1 MTKKII
7 AIAIIIFNCQFSI
20 VNSLNAQPMA
30 GSSPRI
36 VSLSECV
43 STMRKENIK
52 AANARNNVQMA
63 EEFQKYARTK
73 YYPTV
78 SARAFH
84 FEANDYL
91 LRKDLF
97 SPEIS
102 DAIDELNRTYDL
114 GLDTSIAVLKRGSSA
129 DIGLVQPLY
138 TGGRIH
144 NVNKLADLQVEGMKL
159 LQDTN
164 DDILVLEAELLYFT
178 LVKLHGKQQNLLA
191 ADAEVASIL
200 KDARNLATEGIVNSN
215 DALTAELALDQLNA
229 QRVRLDNGIRLLR
242 RAMAK
247 AMGCAGE
254 DLDVDTTLLS
264 TPVVAPENLWVNV
277 ESAVD
282 NSNENRLLELNVER
296 TQLQTKLAKANYL
309 PILALGGNVGI
320 SRYLS
325 KANTKGVAFATVVM
339 PISTFWSERHLV
351 RRSKLSE
358 QMALDQRRDK
368 REMLDLNIRDA
379 YDNLSAAYQQVAIAR
394 KSIAKADENLRI
406 KHEEY
411 INGVTNMTILLDAR
425 QQQQTAHDNL
435 SDALCDYH
443 HARTKYLIATGRKEQ
458 TY

>member
-1 MTKKII
+1 MIKRII
-7 AIAIIIFNCQFSI
+7 VAAIIIFNCQFSI
-20 VNSLNAQPMA
+20 VNSLSAQPVA

-36 VSLSECV
+36 ISLDECV

-52 AANARNNVQMA
+52 AVNARNNVLMA
-63 EEFQKYARTK
+63 EEFQKYTRTK
-73 YYPTV
+73 YLPTLT
-78 SARAFH
+78 AKAFH
-84 FEANDYL
+84 FEATDYL
-91 LRKDLF
+91 LRKSLF
-97 SPEIS
+97 SPDVAE
-102 DAIDELNRTYDL
+102 AIDDISREYDL
-114 GLDTSIAVLKRGSSA
+114 GLDTSINVLKRGSSA
-129 DIGLVQPLY
+129 DLSLLQPLY

-144 NVNKLADLQVEGMKL
+144 NINKLADLQVEGMKVM
-159 LQDTN
+159 QDSS
-164 DDILVLEAELLYFT
+164 DDLLVLEAELIYFT
-178 LVKLHGKQQNLLA
+178 LVKLHGKHQNLLA
-191 ADAEVASIL
+191 ADAEIASIL

-229 QRVRLDNGIRLLR
+229 QRIRLDNSIRLLR

-247 AMGCAGE
+247 AMGCPNE
-254 DLDVDTTLLS
+254 DLDVDTTLLA
-264 TPVVAPENLWVNV
+264 TPIVAPETLWVNV
-277 ESAVD
+277 ETAVD

-296 TQLQTKLAKANYL
+296 TQLQTKLAKASYL
-309 PILALGGNVGI
+309 PIFALGGDVGI
-320 SRYLS
+320 SRFLA
-325 KANTKGVAFATVVM
+325 KASFKGIAFATVVM

-358 QMALDQRRDK
+358 QVALDQQRDK
-368 REMLDLNIRDA
+368 RQMIDLSVRDA
-379 YDNLSAAYQQVAIAR
+379 YDDLSAAYQQIAIAR
-394 KSIAKADENLRI
+394 KSITKADENLCI

>member
-1 MTKKII
+1 MIKRII
-7 AIAIIIFNCQFSI
+7 VAAIIFFNCQFLI
-20 VNSLNAQPMA
+20 VNSLSAQPVA

-36 VSLSECV
+36 ISLDECV

-52 AANARNNVQMA
+52 AVNARNNVLMA
-63 EEFQKYARTK
+63 EEFQKYTRTK
-73 YYPTV
+73 YLPTLT
-78 SARAFH
+78 AKAFH
-84 FEANDYL
+84 FEATDYL
-91 LRKDLF
+91 LRKSLF
-97 SPEIS
+97 SPDVAE
-102 DAIDELNRTYDL
+102 AIDDISREYDL
-114 GLDTSIAVLKRGSSA
+114 GLDTSINVLKRGSSA
-129 DIGLVQPLY
+129 DLSLLQPLY

-144 NVNKLADLQVEGMKL
+144 NINKLADLQVEGMKVM
-159 LQDTN
+159 QDSS
-164 DDILVLEAELLYFT
+164 DDLLVLEAELIYFT
-178 LVKLHGKQQNLLA
+178 LVKLHGKHQNLLA
-191 ADAEVASIL
+191 ADAEIASIL

-229 QRVRLDNGIRLLR
+229 QRIRLDNSIRLLR

-247 AMGCAGE
+247 AMGCPNE
-254 DLDVDTTLLS
+254 DLDVDTTLLA
-264 TPVVAPENLWVNV
+264 TPIVAPETLWVNV
-277 ESAVD
+277 ETAVD

-296 TQLQTKLAKANYL
+296 TQLQTKLAKASYL
-309 PILALGGNVGI
+309 PIFALGGDVGI
-320 SRYLS
+320 SRFLA
-325 KANTKGVAFATVVM
+325 KASFKGIAFATVVM

-358 QMALDQRRDK
+358 QVALDQQRDK
-368 REMLDLNIRDA
+368 RQMIDLSVRDA
-379 YDNLSAAYQQVAIAR
+379 YDDLSAAYQQIAIAR
-394 KSIAKADENLRI
+394 KSITKADENLRI

>member
-36 VSLSECV
+36 VSLNECV

-102 DAIDELNRTYDL
+102 DAIDELNRSYDL
-114 GLDTSIAVLKRGSSA
+114 GLDTSIAVLKRGTSA

-296 TQLQTKLAKANYL
+296 TQLQTKLAKAN
-309 PILALGGNVGI
+309 
-320 SRYLS
+320 
-325 KANTKGVAFATVVM
+325 TKGVAFATVVM